1 MKQSKSSSKH
11 KGMSLSAMEAMAC
24 GKPVVATSVG
34 DAPFLVKNGI
44 NGIVIPLGNAD
55 ILAESIIYLAENP
68 ELRKRMGGANIR
80 KMKEYDWNK
89 IAKQYYTLY
98 SGILNTNDYLNN

>member
-1 MKQSKSSSKH
+1 
-11 KGMSLSAMEAMAC
+11 MAC
-24 GKPVVATSVG
+24 GKPVVVTSVG
-34 DAPFLVKNGI
+34 DVPFLVKNGV
-44 NGIVIPLGNAD
+44 NGIVIPPGNAD
-55 ILAESIIYLAENP
+55 VLAKSIIYLAENP
-68 ELRKRMGGANIR
+68 ELRKRMGEANVR